1 MNHISACFCYRCPL
15 VLEYPTCAL
24 ACAREL
30 EEAIV
35 GAGKDRVAGFMLE
48 PIVGATSGAVPPE
61 GYLRTVREICDRHG
75 LLLIADEVMTGLGRT
90 GKYYAVEHWN
100 VVPDI
105 ILLGKGMSS
114 GYAPLGAV
122 LVGEKVWRAIQSGS
136 GNLEHGFTY
145 QGHPPSVAAS
155 LAVQRYIEK
164 HNLIDRARDQG
175 ARRPLDTPPGGK
187 IGSPMLL

>member
-15 VLEYPTCAL
+15 GLEYPTCAL

-35 GAGKDRVAGFMLE
+35 GAGKDRVAGFILE

-122 LVGEKVWRAIQSGS
+122 LVGEKVWRAIQSGL

-175 ARRPLDTPPGGK
+175 ARRLLDTLPGGK